1 MRMVDTYLKW
11 REGSTMRSYQSS
23 YKRLLE
29 ICGKCGISVFG
40 LNEEAR
46 CEIWLEARGERLSI
60 GSVRGISAVISLLKE
75 VMGEED
81 ACSGRE
87 RISKKALAKE
97 SNLVKMKR
105 KRKTGTMGD
114 VESLVLEAE
123 KSNRKEDWVIAA
135 FAVVCYFG
143 SRRQTS

>member
-1 MRMVDTYLKW
+1 
-11 REGSTMRSYQSS
+11 
-23 YKRLLE
+23 
-29 ICGKCGISVFG
+29 
-40 LNEEAR
+40 
-46 CEIWLEARGERLSI
+46 
-60 GSVRGISAVISLLKE
+60 
-75 VMGEED
+75 MGEED

-87 RISKKALAKE
+87 RILKKAWAKE
-97 SNLVKMKR
+97 SNLVKKKK

-143 SRRQTS
+143 CRRQTS

>member
-1 MRMVDTYLKW
+1 M
-11 REGSTMRSYQSS
+11 
-23 YKRLLE
+23 
-29 ICGKCGISVFG
+29 FG
-40 LNEEAR
+40 LNGEAR

-97 SNLVKMKR
+97 SNLVKR

-123 KSNRKEDWVIAA
+123 KSNRKEDLVIAA

-143 SRRQTS
+143 TRRQTS

>member
-46 CEIWLEARGERLSI
+46 CEIWLEARGGRLSI

-143 SRRQTS
+143 CRRQTS